1 MGRISI
7 IGGTGELGFWLALR
21 LARAGLEVVI
31 GSRRRE
37 KAVEAAERGLQLIGK
52 GHSLTGEV
60 NTQAVRDSKMLFFSI
75 PFQGLDKIVSD
86 IKQSI
91 RQDCIAVSCIVP
103 LDEAG
108 GVSAAEVLSSH
119 LGNNATVVSALHTV
133 GAERLAKLDEP
144 VNCDTLVFGDSW
156 EAKRRVAEILNRVTG
171 LRPVDG
177 GPLKNSRIGEQLVR
191 ILISINRRYGV
202 SDAGILISGLSDG
215 LVRERWGL

>member
-156 EAKRRVAEILNRVTG
+156 EAQRRVA
-171 LRPVDG
+171 
-177 GPLKNSRIGEQLVR
+177 
-191 ILISINRRYGV
+191 
-202 SDAGILISGLSDG
+202 
-215 LVRERWGL
+215 